1 MNPSWKDDHLD
12 RILRDVMQSRPEHQP
27 IQNLALRA
35 VQRVNQQEAI
45 LLRTKKFR
53 RHSWWHQ
60 LVSLAAI
67 AVIGVAVWFAAD
79 LIVLHAAYDSSAIAA
94 DGSSESAANAV
105 DQPDLVQA
113 VNSDEIMF
121 IALGT
126 LLIVAV
132 VIAVHRALSSEQY
145 SLSAG
150 GTGGRRLGWV

>member
-1 MNPSWKDDHLD
+1 MNLRWKDDHLD

-35 VQRVNQQEAI
+35 IRRANQQEAA
-45 LLRTKKFR
+45 LLRPEKFR

-67 AVIGVAVWFAAD
+67 TIIGVAAWFAAD
-79 LIVLHAAYDSSAIAA
+79 LTTLHAAYDSSA
-94 DGSSESAANAV
+94 SAANAA
-105 DQPDLVQA
+105 DQPDLVQT
-113 VNSDEIMF
+113 VNSDETML

-126 LLIVAV
+126 LLIAAM
-132 VIAVHRALSSEQY
+132 VIALHRALSSEQY

-150 GTGGRRLGWV
+150 GLVGESRGWL

>member
-1 MNPSWKDDHLD
+1 MNLRWKDDHLD

-35 VQRVNQQEAI
+35 VQRANQQEAA
-45 LLRTKKFR
+45 LLRPEKFR
-53 RHSWWHQ
+53 RHFWWHQ

-67 AVIGVAVWFAAD
+67 AIIGVAAWFAAD
-79 LIVLHAAYDSSAIAA
+79 LITLHAAYDSSASAA
-94 DGSSESAANAV
+94 DGSSGSAANAA

-113 VNSDEIMF
+113 VNSDETMF

-126 LLIVAV
+126 LLIVAM

-150 GTGGRRLGWV
+150 GLVGEGPGWV

>member
-1 MNPSWKDDHLD
+1 MNSSWKDDHLD

-35 VQRVNQQEAI
+35 IQRANQQKAA
-45 LLRTKKFR
+45 LLRSEKFR

-60 LVSLAAI
+60 LVSLATIAI
-67 AVIGVAVWFAAD
+67 IGVAAWFAAD
-79 LIVLHAAYDSSAIAA
+79 LITFHAAYDSSASAA
-94 DGSSESAANAV
+94 DNSSGNAANAA

-113 VNSDEIMF
+113 VNSDEIML
-121 IALGT
+121 IVLGT
-126 LLIVAV
+126 LLIVAM

-150 GTGGRRLGWV
+150 GLVGESPGWV